1 MIPASVRY
9 SNPRLPV
16 LPLDSATSIARII
29 DVSADVRLRCFH
41 AAWGTR
47 FLNIA
52 ISSVYTSNF
61 LRYLRF
67 AVVVF
72 YVGHVAVSFAVIM
85 QPCYDN
91 EETGYMVC

>member
-61 LRYLRF
+61 LRYLSF
-67 AVVVF
+67 AVVF
-72 YVGHVAVSFAVIM
+72 YVGHVIMSFAVIM